1 MKFNRLILFAGAG
14 LLWLASCQT
23 QKPVASAST
32 TPTPA
37 VQPRPD
43 FALRNLK
50 DSISYSIGV
59 SIGNGIKSQGID
71 SLNIEILSKAI
82 DGAYKSDSLLISP
95 EEANAFLSSYFQN
108 LQMKKAE
115 AGKAAGQKFMEENK
129 TKPGVITLP
138 SGLQYQVLKEGTG
151 PKPKATDKVTA
162 HYRGTL
168 SDGTVFDSSYDR
180 NQPLNIGVSEVIP
193 GWTEALQLMKVGSKW
208 KLFIPSDLG
217 YGERG
222 AGHEIPP
229 HSPLVFEMEL
239 LSIDQADKKESDKK
253 EADKKPTKPKK

>member
-14 LLWLASCQT
+14 LLCLASCQT
-23 QKPVASAST
+23 QKPVVSAST

-37 VQPRPD
+37 VKPQPAL
-43 FALRNLK
+43 ALRTLK

-59 SIGNGIKSQGID
+59 SIGNGLKTQGLD
-71 SLNIEILSKAI
+71 SINTDILSKAI
-82 DGAYKSDSLLISP
+82 SSAYKSDSLLISP
-95 EEANAFLSSYFQN
+95 EAANLFLNSYFQN

-115 AGKAAGQKFMEENK
+115 EVKAAGKKFMEENK

-168 SDGTVFDSSYDR
+168 FNGTVFDSSYDR
-180 NQPLNIGVSEVIP
+180 NQPLSIGVSEVIP

-208 KLFIPSDLG
+208 KLFIPSDLA

-222 AGHEIPP
+222 AGHDIPP
-229 HSPLVFEMEL
+229 HSALVFEMEL
-239 LSIDQADKKESDKK
+239 LSIDKAEKTDKAKK
-253 EADKKPTKPKK
+253 

>member
-1 MKFNRLILFAGAG
+1 MKFNRLILFAGVG
-14 LLWLASCQT
+14 VLWLASCQT
-23 QKPVASAST
+23 QKPVASASASK

-37 VQPRPD
+37 VQPPLA
-43 FALRNLK
+43 FALRNLN

-59 SIGNGIKSQGID
+59 SIGNGLKSQGLEAINAEA
-71 SLNIEILSKAI
+71 LTKAVK
-82 DGAYKSDSLLISP
+82 GAYASDSLLISP
-95 EEANAFLSSYFQN
+95 EAANLFLSSYFQKI
-108 LQMKKAE
+108 QTEKAE
-115 AGKAAGQKFMEENK
+115 AGKVAGKKFMEENK
-129 TKPGVITLP
+129 TKPGIITLP

-168 SDGTVFDSSYDR
+168 PNGTVFDSSYDR
-180 NQPLNIGVSEVIP
+180 NQPLSIGVSEVIP

-222 AGHEIPP
+222 AGRDIPP
-229 HSPLVFEMEL
+229 NSPLVFEMEL
-239 LSIDQADKKESDKK
+239 LSIDKAKK
-253 EADKKPTKPKK
+253 